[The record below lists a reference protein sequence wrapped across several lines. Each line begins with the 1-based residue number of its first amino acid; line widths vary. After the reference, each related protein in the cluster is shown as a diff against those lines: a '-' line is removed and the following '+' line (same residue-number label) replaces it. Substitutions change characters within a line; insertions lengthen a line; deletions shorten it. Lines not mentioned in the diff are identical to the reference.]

1 MPVSAILRVER
12 GEGADPA
19 APGGSMPEPIYL
31 DHAATTPVRP
41 EVVEAMLPY
50 FTDRYGNPSS
60 IYGLGREAR
69 QAIDRARDTVAN
81 ILGCRSAEVIF
92 TSCGSESDN
101 LAIKGVAFACRDRGN
116 HIITSQVE
124 HHAVLHTCEWLE
136 RYFGFEVT
144 YLPVDRYGVVD
155 LAALEAALTER
166 TILVSVMLANN
177 EVGTIQPIREIAELV
192 RPRGIVLHTDAVQGG
207 GALDLNVDALGVD
220 LLSLSGHKF
229 YAPKGVGVLYVRQGT
244 RLMPQMLGGGQER
257 NRRSGTENVAQ
268 IVGLARGLELAYQ
281 ERSTDNP
288 RIQRLRDKL
297 RDGLLETIP
306 DTIPT
311 GHPTNRLPNNASFCF
326 KGVDGEQILLALD
339 LNGVGASTGSACTS
353 ASSEPSHVLTAMGI
367 SAAVA
372 HGAIRMTLGKGNTE
386 EEIDTV
392 LQLMPDIVEKQRA
405 LAPA

>member
-1 MPVSAILRVER
+1 
-12 GEGADPA
+12 
-19 APGGSMPEPIYL
+19 MPEPIYL

-81 ILGCRSAEVIF
+81 ILGCRPAEVIF

-192 RPRGIVLHTDAVQGG
+192 RPRGIVFHTDAVQGG

-244 RLMPQMLGGGQER
+244 PLLPQLQGGGQER
-257 NRRSGTENVAQ
+257 NRRAGTENVPY
-268 IVGLARGLELAYQ
+268 IVGLATALQLATEELP
-281 ERSTDNP
+281 STTA
-288 RIQRLRDKL
+288 RLRAL
-297 RDGLLETIP
+297 RDRLIKGVLERVP
-306 DTIPT
+306 GAHLT
-311 GHPTNRLPNNASFCF
+311 GHPTARLPNSASFVF
-326 KGVDGEQILLALD
+326 EGVEGEALLLGLD
-339 LNGVGASTGSACTS
+339 QVGICASTGSACTS
-353 ASSEPSHVLTAMGI
+353 GSLEASHVLKAMGLPVDLAQG
-367 SAAVA
+367 SL
-372 HGAIRMTLGKGNTE
+372 RLTLGRDNTE
-386 EEIDTV
+386 DQIDRV
-392 LQLMPDIVEKQRA
+392 LEVLPGIVERVRA
-405 LAPA
+405 ATAVR

>member
-1 MPVSAILRVER
+1 
-12 GEGADPA
+12 
-19 APGGSMPEPIYL
+19 MPEPIYL

-244 RLMPQMLGGGQER
+244 PLLPQLQGGGQER
-257 NRRSGTENVAQ
+257 NRRAGTENVPY
-268 IVGLARGLELAYQ
+268 IVGLATALQLATEELP
-281 ERSTDNP
+281 STTA
-288 RIQRLRDKL
+288 RLRAL
-297 RDGLLETIP
+297 RDRLIRGVLERVP
-306 DTIPT
+306 GAHLT
-311 GHPTNRLPNNASFCF
+311 GHPTARLPNSASFVF
-326 KGVDGEQILLALD
+326 EGVEGEALLLALD
-339 LNGVGASTGSACTS
+339 QVGICASTGSACTS
-353 ASSEPSHVLTAMGI
+353 GSLEASHVLKAMGLPVDLAQG
-367 SAAVA
+367 SL
-372 HGAIRMTLGKGNTE
+372 RLTLGRDNTE
-386 EEIDTV
+386 DQIDRTLEV
-392 LQLMPDIVEKQRA
+392 LPGIVERVRA
-405 LAPA
+405 ATAVR